1 MVDDSSSI
9 NNLRKAASVGRENE
23 RDKVNGRS
31 QLIEMVTLSAPVQ
44 VKAND
49 ETVTELALC

>member
-9 NNLRKAASVGRENE
+9 NNLWKAASVGRENE
-23 RDKVNGRS
+23 RNKVNGRS